1 MRDHYDEIRSLGT
14 DVVAIGLGRPDMA
27 AYFRD
32 EFDIP
37 FRLFVDPEKRSYKL
51 LKMRRSGWSGVIGP
65 SVWLQGAASILKGRG
80 IAKPKQDPM
89 QLGGVVVIDTGGEI
103 TFVHRADDSSDNVPT
118 EELLD
123 ALRRV

>member
-1 MRDHYDEIRSLGT
+1 MRDHYDEIRSLGA

-37 FRLFVDPEKRSYKL
+37 FRLFVDPEKRSYKV
-51 LKMRRSGWSGVIGP
+51 LKLRRSGWSGVMGP
-65 SVWLQGAASILKGRG
+65 TVWMRGAQSLLKGRG
-80 IAKPKQDPM
+80 IAKPKQDPL
-89 QLGGVVVIDTGGEI
+89 QLGGAVVIDTGGKI
-103 TFVHRADDSSDNVPT
+103 AFVHRADDSSDNVPI
-118 EELLD
+118 EKLLD

>member
-1 MRDHYDEIRSLGT
+1 MRDHYDEIRSLGA

-65 SVWLQGAASILKGRG
+65 SVWLPGAASILKGRG

-89 QLGGVVVIDTGGEI
+89 QLGGAVMIDTSGE
-103 TFVHRADDSSDNVPT
+103 TVFVHRADDSTDNVPV

>member
-1 MRDHYDEIRSLGT
+1 LRDHYDDIRSLGA

-51 LKMRRSGWSGVIGP
+51 LKLRRSGLSGVVGP
-65 SVWLQGAASILKGRG
+65 AVWMRGAQSLLKGRG
-80 IAKPKQDPM
+80 IAKPRQDPL
-89 QLGGVVVIDTGGEI
+89 QLGGVVVIDTVGQVS
-103 TFVHRADDSSDNVPT
+103 FVHRADDSSDNVPI
-118 EELLD
+118 EKLLD
-123 ALRRV
+123 ALGRV